1 MQDPKSTLLHQGL
14 ILVIILTVGEVIRLQ
29 DPAAV
34 LRESCPRLPPGAQG
48 EAQESVSP
56 QGDASVERVS
66 LRAEQDAEYQRA
78 VEADEARQRLE
89 GPVDEAAV

>member
-1 MQDPKSTLLHQGL
+1 M
-14 ILVIILTVGEVIRLQ
+14 V
-29 DPAAV
+29 
-34 LRESCPRLPPGAQG
+34 G

-56 QGDASVERVS
+56 QGDANVNRAA

-89 GPVDEAAV
+89 GPVDEAAVRAARLRHWLQSP